1 MNRAARALPAAVLFA
16 AALLGLACERAYYT
30 FWEKAGK
37 EKRDLFRGHVEKVRD
52 DQEGV
57 SEQFK
62 DTLERIKIVYQ
73 VEDSELETSFR
84 KLEASYEEAEAR
96 AARVRGRI
104 DKLTGI
110 AEDLF
115 AEWEGEIASMAS
127 GELKARSREKL
138 TQTRARFRE
147 MRAVMTAAG
156 ARMEPV
162 LTRFRDQVLFMKH
175 DLNARAL
182 ADLQGEVVSIESEVD
197 ALVADLQRSIA
208 EADRFIGELNV

>member
-1 MNRAARALPAAVLFA
+1 MNPRTPVALLLL
-16 AALLGLACERAYYT
+16 AALLGLACEQAYYS

-52 DQEGV
+52 DQEEA

-62 DTLERIKIVYQ
+62 DTLERIKVVYQ

-84 KLEASYEEAEAR
+84 KLESSYEDAEAR
-96 AARVRGRI
+96 AAQVRERI
-104 DKLTGI
+104 DKLTNI

-115 AEWEGEIASMAS
+115 AEWEGEIASIS
-127 GELKARSREKL
+127 SSELKSRSREKL
-138 TQTRARFRE
+138 VETRSRFKA
-147 MRAVMTAAG
+147 MRAVMTAAE

-182 ADLQGEVVSIESEVD
+182 ADLQGEVVAIESEVD
-197 ALVADLQRSIA
+197 DLVADLQRSIA
-208 EADRFIGELNV
+208 EADRFIGELNA

>member
-1 MNRAARALPAAVLFA
+1 MNARSPLTLLLLI
-16 AALLGLACERAYYT
+16 AALLGLSCEQAYYS

-52 DQEGV
+52 DQEEA

-62 DTLERIKIVYQ
+62 DTLERIKVVYQ

-96 AARVRGRI
+96 AAQVRERI
-104 DKLTGI
+104 DKLTNI
-110 AEDLF
+110 ADDLF
-115 AEWEGEIASMAS
+115 AEWEGEIATMSS
-127 GELKARSREKL
+127 PELKARSREKL
-138 TQTRARFRE
+138 NATRARFKD
-147 MRAVMTAAG
+147 MRAVMTAAE

-182 ADLQGEVVSIESEVD
+182 ADLQGEVVSIEAEVD
-197 ALVADLQRSIA
+197 DLVADLQRSIA
-208 EADRFIGELNV
+208 EADRFIGELNA

>member
-1 MNRAARALPAAVLFA
+1 MNARSPLTLLLLI
-16 AALLGLACERAYYT
+16 AALLGLSCEQAYYS

-52 DQEGV
+52 DQEEA

-62 DTLERIKIVYQ
+62 DTLERIKVVYQ
-73 VEDSELETSFR
+73 VEESALETSFR
-84 KLEASYEEAEAR
+84 ELEASYEAAEAR
-96 AARVRGRI
+96 AAQVRERI
-104 DKLTGI
+104 DKLTNI

-115 AEWEGEIASMAS
+115 AEWEGEIASMSSA
-127 GELKARSREKL
+127 ELKARSREKL
-138 TQTRARFRE
+138 VETRSRFKS
-147 MRAVMTAAG
+147 MRGVMTAAE

-182 ADLQGEVVSIESEVD
+182 ADLQGEVVSIEAEVD
-197 ALVADLQRSIA
+197 DLVEDLQRSIA
-208 EADRFIGELNV
+208 EADRFIGELNA

>member
-1 MNRAARALPAAVLFA
+1 MTFTTRPAL
-16 AALLGLACERAYYT
+16 AALLLLAPLGLSCSDAYYS
-30 FWEKAGK
+30 FWEGVGK

-52 DQEGV
+52 DQEEA

-62 DTLERIKIVYQ
+62 DTLEKIKVVYQ

-84 KLEASYEEAEAR
+84 KLESAYEEAESR
-96 AARVRGRI
+96 ASQVRDRI
-104 DKLTGI
+104 DKLNRI

-115 AEWEGEIASMAS
+115 TEWEGEIASMSSA
-127 GELKARSREKL
+127 ELKSRSSVKL
-138 TQTRARFRE
+138 KATKSRFAE
-147 MRAVMTAAG
+147 MRVVMKKSE

-182 ADLQGEVVSIESEVD
+182 SDLEGEVISIEADVES
-197 ALVADLQRSIA
+197 LVRDLELSIA